1 MTCTIK
7 WLDSGE
13 IAESIVICISE
24 LDQPRL
30 DDDIFYYCHDVAEFM
45 SLTNDDC
52 GEGFQVLQYC
62 MHSTLLM
69 IDATAN
75 RATKN
80 DFIIGRIPVGSF
92 SIKILYY
99 IV

>member
-1 MTCTIK
+1 MQTGVILNTAIYMTCTIK

-45 SLTNDDC
+45 SLTNDNC
-52 GEGFQVLQYC
+52 GEEFQVLQYC
-62 MHSTLLM
+62 
-69 IDATAN
+69 
-75 RATKN
+75 
-80 DFIIGRIPVGSF
+80 
-92 SIKILYY
+92 
-99 IV
+99 IVRCL

>member
-13 IAESIVICISE
+13 IAEDIVICISE
-24 LDQPRL
+24 LDQPQL

-52 GEGFQVLQYC
+52 GEEFQVLQYL
-62 MHSTLLM
+62 HSTLLV

-75 RATKN
+75 RAPKKRLH
-80 DFIIGRIPVGSF
+80 GRIPVARF
-92 SIKILYY
+92 QLKYY
-99 IV
+99 NII